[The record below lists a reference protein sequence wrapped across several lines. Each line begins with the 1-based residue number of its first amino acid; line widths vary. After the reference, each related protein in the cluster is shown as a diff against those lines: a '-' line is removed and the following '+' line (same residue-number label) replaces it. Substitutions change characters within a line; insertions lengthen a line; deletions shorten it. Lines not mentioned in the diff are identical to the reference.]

1 MAGGGQA
8 ILGPGIAAA
17 RRSPYPP
24 SNVRPHRA
32 DRAVRLSLD
41 PRQRG
46 DHRADRAR
54 ARGARNRRARL
65 GSLGTRRRG
74 DRGRGR
80 SVRAVAR
87 SRLPCVERG
96 AARSTAGA
104 PHGASARRHAHRN
117 RRQSRPLRPRAR
129 GRRPAGARGGGP
141 RPGLRRFDRRG
152 GGGRGRAAVG
162 GRVRGGAARVVV
174 FDDSIGVRVASV
186 LPDVRP
192 RIVRVPQAADLTAEA
207 SFDLAAAWPALPAS
221 RVLFA
226 LPAGIRPVKQPRLPL
241 EPFDALAARHPQIRL
256 LYVGPILDAEEG
268 ERLTAALS
276 ARPWARYI
284 GAVPHAQMASLL
296 RQTDVVMNCSLSEG
310 GMANSVLEALAC
322 GRAVLAADI
331 EGNRSV
337 IQHDV
342 SGLLFRDAGALCVMA
357 ERLTIDVALRTRLG
371 AAGRAFVSERF
382 PPAREIE
389 GYLAVYSELTPVVTP

>member
-1 MAGGGQA
+1 MSAR
-8 ILGPGIAAA
+8 IALIAPFASPSIRGNAVTIARIERGLAA
-17 RRSPYPP
+17 RGIVVRVWDRS
-24 SNVRPHRA
+24 A
-32 DRAVRLSLD
+32 
-41 PRQRG
+41 RG
-46 DHRADRAR
+46 DEAIEAEVEAFVPSLVHAFHAWNVGPL
-54 ARGARNRRARL
+54 ALRL
-65 GSLGTRRRG
+65 
-74 DRGRGR
+74 
-80 SVRAVAR
+80 
-87 SRLPCVERG
+87 
-96 AARSTAGA
+96 
-104 PHGASARRHAHRN
+104 ARRMEL
-117 RRQSRPLRPRAR
+117 PLVVTLTGTDANHD
-129 GRRPAGARGGGP
+129 
-141 RPGLRRFDRRG
+141 LFDPE
-152 GGGRGRAAVG
+152 RAAVVR
-162 GRVRGGAARVVV
+162 RVLEGAARVVV

-342 SGLLFRDAGALCVMA
+342 SGLLFRDAGELCVMA